1 MSNSLYPWIAD
12 YLVRIAEQHGVKIWD
27 APTDKKKAQIIEF
40 KRKGRAHD
48 DDDSFVWAEVS
59 DKDYRMPIRFSKE
72 SVAAYRQRTRAHM
85 EDKKSA
91 IATVTVRPM
100 HTHVPLGDGKGV
112 SHDLRLALDCTE
124 FHLIGSFGEEVFGKP
139 KPLRLHPEI
148 SAWEKALRKDGGEGN
163 FLKERKEAEQ
173 KVVMDTADTTPPPAP
188 TTPIRTADVAGPTR
202 QTPRQ
207 HRKPKTSIE
216 DAYMLTET
224 DLDLVQQYFASVV
237 GPKTPNEADDKVN
250 PEEPPLKKRK
260 INDPLQISS
269 APASPASS
277 DRPISNWEPTPEPEE
292 RGEMDVD
299 ELDAEQGEL
308 GDEVGEEE
316 WPSQTVENSQPATLE
331 SSQPAAIGNSQQ
343 AAADSS
349 QIAVLDSSRLA
360 NDGSQT
366 SAGDISL
373 TKVFP
378 LNQLARQQPS
388 ETSQVTGGRPPTQDP
403 NDESSM
409 ADFLFGTPAGTQASK
424 QSQTPNLL
432 GEGSPWL
439 SGRDSWDT
447 TQSPGRQTSTPMAAA
462 LGTPSGVDSP
472 SLRVGPPS
480 LGDGPSSLEEGSL
493 QREPSL
499 RPQDPASLSR
509 EPSPRGTKDPSGEQ
523 AEPATQGLSRGAEPS
538 PRSLRSLQ
546 PSPHSSQNPPPS
558 PVPSRRSLQP
568 PPGDPEPSRPSP
580 LPSRAKAMSAQLQR
594 RVPPPGQPPV
604 IGDEGSAPRVLVP
617 DSDVSYSNSQP
628 SQEQR
633 ASQEGNALQGRR
645 ESQKGKVPQ
654 EQQAS
659 QSQKMLPPS
668 SQPPQG
674 SQSNSQTSQSNSQPS
689 LPRSQLA
696 PLRSQ
701 PLQVAQFRQEE
712 GSPLPADASQQPQPH
727 SRASDPRSQGA
738 VDRSQ
743 LSAQPSQPSLRRPS
757 KQPSGPPTQSTRPSA
772 QSLSRP
778 VNQSSQ
784 LGAST
789 SGRPLGRPSPA
800 PPAGGGRGAGHEVIE
815 ISDGSEDEDD
825 DVVEVKVAGGL
836 AAGRARLAKRRS
848 GAGEVDGRKAT
859 TGAVKEAGER
869 NGDANV
875 NEVVELVSE
884 HGDEDLAAGEDLAVG
899 TTLEADHGSY
909 ADEDHNTDEDLDVD
923 ENLEDL
929 EADTNEEDE
938 EDYEGDE
945 ESDDSYDWAAIF
957 SDGELEINLQRC
969 KTPGPSQEVEGS
981 QRKPSSRRSAKP
993 SSQRAEAGSQRTKP
1007 SSKGMKFNSEGQGSQ
1022 RPKPSSQSRGA
1033 AAVKQRSKP
1042 TLRPSNGGPK
1052 HARSNSQNVHFDD
1065 EQSSQVSEQVPV
1077 ANRQTAGRNSLA
1089 SRSTTTEGKTT
1100 ANRSSKAQIATKGA
1114 LRTTLAHNDERSD
1127 MDADDKQID
1136 GKLFACAGNSSHEKI
1151 PQPVFGH
1158 KSQAGPSTA
1167 PRPALPQH
1175 VEDVFSA
1182 GASQLVP
1189 HDAEAWRAPSFQKS
1203 SQTPAVIDKGK
1214 RRADPGPQSISKPPE
1229 KRARTESHAGTET
1242 RPGSRKRK
1250 LGEVDESAPLA
1261 TLAIDFDMIERDAG
1275 EGKYARSWLT
1285 WEGVGDV
1292 LLAVGRRRA
1301 AKAAEEREVGA
1312 TG

>member
-59 DKDYRMPIRFSKE
+59 DKDYRMPIRFNKE

-91 IATVTVRPM
+91 IATVTVKPM

-173 KVVMDTADTTPPPAP
+173 KVVADTADTTLPPAP
-188 TTPIRTADVAGPTR
+188 TTPIRTANIAGPSR

-207 HRKPKTSIE
+207 HRKPETSIE

-237 GPKTPNEADDKVN
+237 GPKTPNEADNKVN

-292 RGEMDVD
+292 RGDMDVD
-299 ELDAEQGEL
+299 ELDAELGEL

-316 WPSQTVENSQPATLE
+316 RPSQTVENSQPATLE
-331 SSQPAAIGNSQQ
+331 SSQPADIGNTQQ
-343 AAADSS
+343 AAAESS

-378 LNQLARQQPS
+378 LNQLARQRPS

-403 NDESSM
+403 DDESSM
-409 ADFLFGTPAGTQASK
+409 ADFLFGTPAGTQGSK
-424 QSQTPNLL
+424 HSQTPNLL
-432 GEGSPWL
+432 VEGSPWL

-447 TQSPGRQTSTPMAAA
+447 TQSPDGQRCTPVVAAR
-462 LGTPSGVDSP
+462 GTPSGV
-472 SLRVGPPS
+472 
-480 LGDGPSSLEEGSL
+480 GPSPLEEGSL

-509 EPSPRGTKDPSGEQ
+509 EPSPIGTKGSSDEQ
-523 AEPATQGLSRGAEPS
+523 AAPATQELPAAAEEPLPGGARPSPAS
-538 PRSLRSLQ
+538 PRSPPGGLQ
-546 PSPHSSQNPPPS
+546 PSPDGSQPS
-558 PVPSRRSLQP
+558 PGGSQP
-568 PPGDPEPSRPSP
+568 PPGDPEPSPRKP
-580 LPSRAKAMSAQLQR
+580 LRSRAKAMSAQLLR

-604 IGDEGSAPRVLVP
+604 VRADEGSTPRVLVP

-633 ASQEGNALQGRR
+633 ASQRQGSSQGDEASQQAKALR
-645 ESQKGKVPQ
+645 GKRVPQ

-659 QSQKMLPPS
+659 QSQKELPPS

-696 PLRSQ
+696 HPRSQ
-701 PLQVAQFRQEE
+701 VSQVPQSRPEE
-712 GSPLPADASQQPQPH
+712 GSPLPADASQQPQSH
-727 SRASDPRSQGA
+727 SSASDPRSQGA
-738 VDRSQ
+738 GQRSQ
-743 LSAQPSQPSLRRPS
+743 ASAQPSQPALRRPS
-757 KQPSGPPTQSTRPSA
+757 KQPSGPPTELSRPPA

-784 LGAST
+784 PGPSI
-789 SGRPLGRPSPA
+789 SRRPLARPSPA
-800 PPAGGGRGAGHEVIE
+800 PPSGGGRGAGHEVIE

-825 DVVEVKVAGGL
+825 DVVEVKVVGGL
-836 AAGRARLAKRRS
+836 AAGKARLAKRRS
-848 GAGEVDGRKAT
+848 GAG
-859 TGAVKEAGER
+859 KEGGEQ
-869 NGDANV
+869 NGDKGV
-875 NEVVELVSE
+875 DEVVDLVSE
-884 HGDEDLAAGEDLAVG
+884 HDDEGAEAREDLAVG
-899 TTLEADHGSY
+899 KTLEVDHGSN
-909 ADEDHNTDEDLDVD
+909 ADEDLDID
-923 ENLEDL
+923 EKPEELEADPNEDL
-929 EADTNEEDE
+929 EAVEDDE
-938 EDYEGDE
+938 EYEGDE

-969 KTPGPSQEVEGS
+969 KTPGPSQEGVEGS
-981 QRKPSSRRSAKP
+981 QRKPSLRRSAKL

-1007 SSKGMKFNSEGQGSQ
+1007 SSKGIKSNSERDGQSSQ
-1022 RPKPSSQSRGA
+1022 RPKPNSQRA
-1033 AAVKQRSKP
+1033 ATVKQRSKP

-1065 EQSSQVSEQVPV
+1065 EQPSEVSEQAP
-1077 ANRQTAGRNSLA
+1077 ATNRQTAGRHSLA
-1089 SRSTTTEGKTT
+1089 SRSTTTEEKTT
-1100 ANRSSKAQIATKGA
+1100 AGRSSRAQIAIKGP
-1114 LRTTLAHNDERSD
+1114 LRTTLAHNDEGSD
-1127 MDADDKQID
+1127 MDEDDKQID
-1136 GKLFACAGNSSHEKI
+1136 GKLFGNPSGEKI
-1151 PQPVFGH
+1151 PRPVFGH
-1158 KSQAGPSTA
+1158 KPQAGPSTA

-1203 SQTPAVIDKGK
+1203 NQTPAVIDKGK

-1229 KRARTESHAGTET
+1229 KRARTEAHAGTET
-1242 RPGSRKRK
+1242 MPGNRKRK
-1250 LGEVDESAPLA
+1250 RGEVDESAPLA

-1301 AKAAEEREVGA
+1301 AKAKAAEEREVGA
-1312 TG
+1312 RG

>member
-91 IATVTVRPM
+91 IATVTVKPM

-173 KVVMDTADTTPPPAP
+173 KAVTDTADTTPPPAP
-188 TTPIRTADVAGPTR
+188 TTPIKEADVAGPSR

-207 HRKPKTSIE
+207 HPKPKTSIE
-216 DAYMLTET
+216 DAYMLTAT

-237 GPKTPNEADDKVN
+237 GPKTPNEADNKVN
-250 PEEPPLKKRK
+250 PEEPPLKRRK

-277 DRPISNWEPTPEPEE
+277 DRPISNWEPTPEPEARSDME
-292 RGEMDVD
+292 TD
-299 ELDAEQGEL
+299 ELDADL
-308 GDEVGEEE
+308 GDPVDEYAQEER
-316 WPSQTVENSQPATLE
+316 PSQTAESSQPATLQ
-331 SSQPAAIGNSQQ
+331 SSQPAAIGNSQ
-343 AAADSS
+343 AAAKTSS
-349 QIAVLDSSRLA
+349 QPVILDSSRVA

-388 ETSQVTGGRPPTQDP
+388 QTSQVTGGRPPTQDP

-409 ADFLFGTPAGTQASK
+409 AAFLFGTPAGTQGSK
-424 QSQTPNLL
+424 HSQTPDLL
-432 GEGSPWL
+432 AEGSPWL

-447 TQSPGRQTSTPMAAA
+447 TQSPGGQTSTPMVAAR
-462 LGTPSGVDSP
+462 GTPSGV
-472 SLRVGPPS
+472 
-480 LGDGPSSLEEGSL
+480 GPSPLGGGSL

-509 EPSPRGTKDPSGEQ
+509 EPSPIGTKGSSDEQ
-523 AEPATQGLSRGAEPS
+523 AAPATQELPAAAEEPSPGGARPSPASPRSPPGSLQSFSGGFQPPPDNPEPS
-538 PRSLRSLQ
+538 PRKPLR
-546 PSPHSSQNPPPS
+546 
-558 PVPSRRSLQP
+558 
-568 PPGDPEPSRPSP
+568 
-580 LPSRAKAMSAQLQR
+580 SRAKAMSAQLLR
-594 RVPPPGQPPV
+594 RVPPPGQPPAAR
-604 IGDEGSAPRVLVP
+604 DDKSSAPRVLVP

-628 SQEQR
+628 SQEQGEN
-633 ASQEGNALQGRR
+633 ASQASQIKGR
-645 ESQKGKVPQ
+645 SQRVKVPQ

-668 SQPPQG
+668 SQPLQG
-674 SQSNSQTSQSNSQPS
+674 SQSNSQKSQSNSQPS

-696 PLRSQ
+696 PPRSQ
-701 PLQVAQFRQEE
+701 PSQVSQSRQEE
-712 GSPLPADASQQPQPH
+712 GSPLPADASQQPQAH
-727 SRASDPRSQGA
+727 LRESDSRSQGA
-738 VDRSQ
+738 GQRSQ
-743 LSAQPSQPSLRRPS
+743 SSAQPSHSSLRRPS

-784 LGAST
+784 LSAST
-789 SGRPLGRPSPA
+789 SGRPLARPSPA
-800 PPAGGGRGAGHEVIE
+800 LPSGGGRGAGHEVIE
-815 ISDGSEDEDD
+815 ISDGSEDDD
-825 DVVEVKVAGGL
+825 DVVEVKMVGGL
-836 AAGRARLAKRRS
+836 AAGKARLAKRLS
-848 GAGEVDGRKAT
+848 GAGKVVADEQT
-859 TGAVKEAGER
+859 SPGAAKEASER
-869 NGDANV
+869 NGDADV

-884 HGDEDLAAGEDLAVG
+884 HGDERLEAGEDLAVG
-899 TTLEADHGSY
+899 ENLEVDHG
-909 ADEDHNTDEDLDVD
+909 HNADEDLDVD
-923 ENLEDL
+923 EKPEDL
-929 EADTNEEDE
+929 EADTNEDLEALEDE

-969 KTPGPSQEVEGS
+969 KTPGPSQEVVEGS
-981 QRKPSSRRSAKP
+981 HRKPSSRRSAKP
-993 SSQRAEAGSQRTKP
+993 SSQRSTKP
-1007 SSKGMKFNSEGQGSQ
+1007 NSKRVVG
-1022 RPKPSSQSRGA
+1022 SSQGTNATALRVAKDSQSPKLGPQRKGA
-1033 AAVKQRSKP
+1033 ALKQSSKP

-1065 EQSSQVSEQVPV
+1065 EQPSHVSERAP
-1077 ANRQTAGRNSLA
+1077 AINRQTAGRNSLA

-1100 ANRSSKAQIATKGA
+1100 ASRSSKAQIATKGP

-1127 MDADDKQID
+1127 MDADDKQTD
-1136 GKLFACAGNSSHEKI
+1136 GKLFARAGNSSREKI

-1158 KSQAGPSTA
+1158 KPQAGPSTA

-1229 KRARTESHAGTET
+1229 KRARTAAHAGTET
-1242 RPGSRKRK
+1242 RPGNRKRK
-1250 LGEVDESAPLA
+1250 RGEVDESAPLA

-1292 LLAVGRRRA
+1292 LLAVGWRRA
-1301 AKAAEEREVGA
+1301 AKAKAKAAEEREAGA
-1312 TG
+1312 RG

>member
-59 DKDYRMPIRFSKE
+59 DKEYRMPIRFSKE

-85 EDKKSA
+85 EDEKSA
-91 IATVTVRPM
+91 IATVTVKPM

-139 KPLRLHPEI
+139 KPLRQHPEI

-163 FLKERKEAEQ
+163 FLKERKDAEQ
-173 KVVMDTADTTPPPAP
+173 KAVAAATDTTPRPAP
-188 TTPIRTADVAGPTR
+188 TTPPSKADDAGPSR

-207 HRKPKTSIE
+207 HPKPKTSIE
-216 DAYMLTET
+216 DAYMLSAS

-237 GPKTPNEADDKVN
+237 GPKTPNEVDNKVN
-250 PEEPPLKKRK
+250 PEEPPLKRRK

-277 DRPISNWEPTPEPEE
+277 DRPISNWEPTPEPEARSDME
-292 RGEMDVD
+292 TD
-299 ELDAEQGEL
+299 ELDADLGYP
-308 GDEVGEEE
+308 GDEYVEEE
-316 WPSQTVENSQPATLE
+316 HPSQTARSSQPATLE
-331 SSQPAAIGNSQQ
+331 SSQPAAIGNSQ
-343 AAADSS
+343 AAVNASS
-349 QIAVLDSSRLA
+349 QPTVLDSSRLA

-388 ETSQVTGGRPPTQDP
+388 QTSQITGGRPPTQDP

-409 ADFLFGTPAGTQASK
+409 ADFLFGTPAGTQGSK
-424 QSQTPNLL
+424 HSQTPNLL
-432 GEGSPWL
+432 VEGSPWP

-447 TQSPGRQTSTPMAAA
+447 TQSPDGQRCTPVVAAR
-462 LGTPSGVDSP
+462 GTHSGVDSP

-580 LPSRAKAMSAQLQR
+580 LPSRAKAMSAQLLR
-594 RVPPPGQPPV
+594 RVPPPGQPPAARD
-604 IGDEGSAPRVLVP
+604 DEGSAPQVLVP

-654 EQQAS
+654 EEQAS

-668 SQPPQG
+668 SQPLQG
-674 SQSNSQTSQSNSQPS
+674 SQSNSQKSQSNSQPS

-696 PLRSQ
+696 PPRSQ
-701 PLQVAQFRQEE
+701 PSQISQSRLEE
-712 GSPLPADASQQPQPH
+712 GSPLPADASPQAQAH
-727 SRASDPRSQGA
+727 LRESDSRSQGA
-738 VDRSQ
+738 GQRSQ
-743 LSAQPSQPSLRRPS
+743 SSAQPSQSSLRRPS
-757 KQPSGPPTQSTRPSA
+757 KQPLAPPTQSTRPSA
-772 QSLSRP
+772 QSLSRSAS
-778 VNQSSQ
+778 QSSQ
-784 LGAST
+784 LDAST
-789 SGRPLGRPSPA
+789 SGRPLARPSPA
-800 PPAGGGRGAGHEVIE
+800 PPSGGGRGAGYEVIE
-815 ISDGSEDEDD
+815 ISDESEDEDD
-825 DVVEVKVAGGL
+825 DVVEVKMTGGL
-836 AAGRARLAKRRS
+836 AAGKARLAKRLS
-848 GAGEVDGRKAT
+848 GAPKIGGETEAAAAG
-859 TGAVKEAGER
+859 EAGEQ
-869 NGDANV
+869 NGGADV
-875 NEVVELVSE
+875 NEVVDLVSE
-884 HGDEDLAAGEDLAVG
+884 HGDEGAEAGEDPAVG
-899 TTLEADHGSY
+899 TTLEADHGSN
-909 ADEDHNTDEDLDVD
+909 ADEDLEVG

-929 EADTNEEDE
+929 EADTNEEDK

-969 KTPGPSQEVEGS
+969 KTPGPSQEVVEGS

-993 SSQRAEAGSQRTKP
+993 SSQRAEAGSQRSKP
-1007 SSKGMKFNSEGQGSQ
+1007 SSKGMKSNSERDGQGSQ
-1022 RPKPSSQSRGA
+1022 RPKPSSQRA
-1033 AAVKQRSKP
+1033 ATVKQRSKP

-1065 EQSSQVSEQVPV
+1065 EQPSQVSEQ
-1077 ANRQTAGRNSLA
+1077 AAATNRQTAGRNSLA
-1089 SRSTTTEGKTT
+1089 SRSTTTEEKTT
-1100 ANRSSKAQIATKGA
+1100 ASRSSKAQIATKGP
-1114 LRTTLAHNDERSD
+1114 LRTTLAHTDERSD
-1127 MDADDKQID
+1127 MDVDDKQID
-1136 GKLFACAGNSSHEKI
+1136 GKLFARAGKSSHEKI

-1250 LGEVDESAPLA
+1250 RGEVDESAPLA

>member
-27 APTDKKKAQIIEF
+27 APVDKKKAQIIEF

-59 DKDYRMPIRFSKE
+59 DKDYWMPIRFSKE

-163 FLKERKEAEQ
+163 FLKERKEAER
-173 KVVMDTADTTPPPAP
+173 KAVTDTADTTPPPAP
-188 TTPIRTADVAGPTR
+188 TTPIKEADVAGPSR

-207 HRKPKTSIE
+207 HPKPKTSIE
-216 DAYMLTET
+216 DAYMLSAT

-237 GPKTPNEADDKVN
+237 GPKTPNEVDNKIN
-250 PEEPPLKKRK
+250 PEEPPLKRRK

-292 RGEMDVD
+292 RGGMEVD
-299 ELDAEQGEL
+299 ELDADL
-308 GDEVGEEE
+308 GQSEDEALEEE
-316 WPSQTVENSQPATLE
+316 GPSRAAENSQLAVE
-331 SSQPAAIGNSQQ
+331 SSQP
-343 AAADSS
+343 
-349 QIAVLDSSRLA
+349 AVLDSSRLA
-360 NDGSQT
+360 HDGSQT

-388 ETSQVTGGRPPTQDP
+388 QTSQVTGGRPPTQDP

-409 ADFLFGTPAGTQASK
+409 ADFLFGTPAGTQGSK
-424 QSQTPNLL
+424 HSQTPNLL
-432 GEGSPWL
+432 VEGSPWL

-447 TQSPGRQTSTPMAAA
+447 TQSPGGQTTTPVAAA
-462 LGTPSGVDSP
+462 RVNSP

-480 LGDGPSSLEEGSL
+480 LGDGPSSLEGGSL

-499 RPQDPASLSR
+499 RPQDPASLSC
-509 EPSPRGTKDPSGEQ
+509 EPSPSGTKDPSGEQ

-558 PVPSRRSLQP
+558 PVPPRRFLQP
-568 PPGDPEPSRPSP
+568 SPGGPEPSRRSP
-580 LPSRAKAMSAQLQR
+580 QPSRAKTMSAQLLR
-594 RVPPPGQPPV
+594 RVPPPGQPPEARD
-604 IGDEGSAPRVLVP
+604 DEDSAPRVLVP

-633 ASQEGNALQGRR
+633 GQASQEQRQKASQGKGELQRV
-645 ESQKGKVPQ
+645 KVAQ

-668 SQPPQG
+668 SHPPQG
-674 SQSNSQTSQSNSQPS
+674 SQSNSQKSQSNSQPS

-696 PLRSQ
+696 SPRSQ
-701 PLQVAQFRQEE
+701 PSQISQSRLEE
-712 GSPLPADASQQPQPH
+712 GSPLPADASQQPQAH
-727 SRASDPRSQGA
+727 LRESDPRSQGA
-738 VDRSQ
+738 GQCSQ
-743 LSAQPSQPSLRRPS
+743 SSAQPSQSSLRRPS

-784 LGAST
+784 LSAST

-929 EADTNEEDE
+929 EADTNEEDK

-969 KTPGPSQEVEGS
+969 KTPGSSQEVEGS

>member
-100 HTHVPLGDGKGV
+100 HTHVPLGDGQGV

-173 KVVMDTADTTPPPAP
+173 KAVTDTADTTPPPAP
-188 TTPIRTADVAGPTR
+188 TTPITEADVAGPSR

-207 HRKPKTSIE
+207 HPKPKTSIE
-216 DAYMLTET
+216 DAYMLTAT

-237 GPKTPNEADDKVN
+237 GPRTPNEADNNVN
-250 PEEPPLKKRK
+250 PEEPPLKRRK

-292 RGEMDVD
+292 RGGMEVD
-299 ELDAEQGEL
+299 ELDADL
-308 GDEVGEEE
+308 GQSEDEALEEE
-316 WPSQTVENSQPATLE
+316 GSSRAAESSQLAAVK
-331 SSQPAAIGNSQQ
+331 SSQPA
-343 AAADSS
+343 
-349 QIAVLDSSRLA
+349 VLNSSRLA
-360 NDGSQT
+360 HDGSQT

-388 ETSQVTGGRPPTQDP
+388 QTSQVTGGRPPTQDP

-424 QSQTPNLL
+424 QSQTPNFL
-432 GEGSPWL
+432 GKGSQWP

-447 TQSPGRQTSTPMAAA
+447 TQGPGGQTSTPMAAA
-462 LGTPSGVDSP
+462 LGTPSGV
-472 SLRVGPPS
+472 GPPSS
-480 LGDGPSSLEEGSL
+480 LGDGPSSLGEGSL
-493 QREPSL
+493 ERGPSL

-509 EPSPRGTKDPSGEQ
+509 EPSPIGTKGSSDEQ
-523 AEPATQGLSRGAEPS
+523 AAPATQELPAAAEEPLPGGARPSPAS
-538 PRSLRSLQ
+538 PRSPPGGLQ
-546 PSPHSSQNPPPS
+546 PSPDGSQPS
-558 PVPSRRSLQP
+558 PGGSQP
-568 PPGDPEPSRPSP
+568 PPGDPEPSPRKP
-580 LPSRAKAMSAQLQR
+580 LQSRAKAMSAQLLR
-594 RVPPPGQPPV
+594 RVPLPGQPPAAR
-604 IGDEGSAPRVLVP
+604 DNEGSAPRVLVP

-645 ESQKGKVPQ
+645 ESQEGKVPQ

-696 PLRSQ
+696 HPRSQ
-701 PLQVAQFRQEE
+701 VSQVPQSRPEE
-712 GSPLPADASQQPQPH
+712 GSPADASQQPQSH
-727 SRASDPRSQGA
+727 SSASDPRSQGA
-738 VDRSQ
+738 GQRSQ
-743 LSAQPSQPSLRRPS
+743 ASAQPSQPALRRPS
-757 KQPSGPPTQSTRPSA
+757 KQPSGPPTELSRPPA

-784 LGAST
+784 PGPSI
-789 SGRPLGRPSPA
+789 SRRPLARASPA
-800 PPAGGGRGAGHEVIE
+800 PPSGGGRAAGHEVIE
-815 ISDGSEDEDD
+815 ISDGSEGEDD
-825 DVVEVKVAGGL
+825 DVVEVKVVGGL
-836 AAGRARLAKRRS
+836 AAGRARLVKRRS
-848 GAGEVDGRKAT
+848 GAGKVDEQTA
-859 TGAVKEAGER
+859 TGAAKEASER
-869 NGDANV
+869 NGDADV
-875 NEVVELVSE
+875 DEVVDLVSE
-884 HGDEDLAAGEDLAVG
+884 HDDEGAEAREDLAVG
-899 TTLEADHGSY
+899 ETLEVEHGSN
-909 ADEDHNTDEDLDVD
+909 ADEDLEVD

-929 EADTNEEDE
+929 EADTNEEAE

-969 KTPGPSQEVEGS
+969 KTPGPSQEGVEGS
-981 QRKPSSRRSAKP
+981 QRKPSLRRSAKP

-1007 SSKGMKFNSEGQGSQ
+1007 SSKGIKSNSERDGQSSQ
-1022 RPKPSSQSRGA
+1022 RPKPNSQRA
-1033 AAVKQRSKP
+1033 ATVKQRSKP

-1065 EQSSQVSEQVPV
+1065 EQPSEVSEQAP
-1077 ANRQTAGRNSLA
+1077 ATNRQTAGRHSLA
-1089 SRSTTTEGKTT
+1089 SRSTTTEEKTT
-1100 ANRSSKAQIATKGA
+1100 AGRSSRAQIAIKGP
-1114 LRTTLAHNDERSD
+1114 LRTTLAHNDEGSD
-1127 MDADDKQID
+1127 MDEDDKQID
-1136 GKLFACAGNSSHEKI
+1136 GKLFGNPSGEKI

-1158 KSQAGPSTA
+1158 KPQAGPSTA

-1203 SQTPAVIDKGK
+1203 NQTPAVIDKGK

-1229 KRARTESHAGTET
+1229 KRARTEAHAGTET
-1242 RPGSRKRK
+1242 RPGNRKRK
-1250 LGEVDESAPLA
+1250 RGEVDESAPLA

-1301 AKAAEEREVGA
+1301 AKAKAAEEREVGA
-1312 TG
+1312 RG